1 MKQPEITSGSPDMP
15 MKRRITYLPGGV
27 SEWVRCKAAEG
38 EDAGAY

>member
-15 MKRRITYLPGGV
+15 MKRRIAYLPGGV
-27 SEWVRCKAAEG
+27 SERVRCKAAEG